1 MTIQRSQLQDQYIW
15 RVIDSLDLD
24 DCLEMLY
31 NYLDKDTNVL
41 TDEELVEDVKEY
53 YPDLLDWPSLI
64 HT

>member
-53 YPDLLDWPSLI
+53 YPDLLD
-64 HT
+64 

>member
-1 MTIQRSQLQDQYIW
+1 MTIQRSQLQDRYIQ

-53 YPDLLDWPSLI
+53 YPDLLD
-64 HT
+64 